1 MFTPYADDLPY
12 LDIGEQLESLLF
24 STEQPLVSDQVI
36 HCIPNGSA
44 GCSGNDTA
52 PFNQLPVGLSSNS
65 LGLDFGIK
73 TDTTVP
79 TVYSHHLSLYPTPH
93 NGFPSSPL
101 FVGPLASELSPSGVS
116 RFMDAEHSTSGLHT
130 QLHQTLISPPV
141 SLHPPHTDHQNVGGV
156 VGDIPASASLFVART
171 PTHNDRFSPYSS
183 PSLSVSSSSSS
194 LSSSPGSPFT
204 PSRSRAHTS
213 YHRARGNA
221 RPRNIQLPVTDSDIS
236 AAVQDGKTVCTVL
249 GCTFVASRGARTDL
263 ARHMETHRTTTNQ
276 DKWKCWGAL
285 ADSQAVAEGR
295 AYEYK
300 GRLLTGGC
308 ARGFSRKDALG
319 RHIRSEK
326 NDCIGDLRLA
336 KELSRS

>member
-1 MFTPYADDLPY
+1 MFTSYADNLPY

-24 STEQPLVSDQVI
+24 STEQPLRSDQVI
-36 HCIPNGSA
+36 PCVPGGFSKFNG
-44 GCSGNDTA
+44 NETA
-52 PFNQLPVGLSSNS
+52 PVNQLPVGLSSNS

-79 TVYSHHLSLYPTPH
+79 TVYPHHLSLYPTPY
-93 NGFPSSPL
+93 NGFPSSPS
-101 FVGPLASELSPSGVS
+101 FIGPLAFELSPSGVS
-116 RFMDAEHSTSGLHT
+116 QFMDAEHSTYSLRT
-130 QLHQTLISPPV
+130 QLNQTLISSPV
-141 SLHPPHTDHQNVGGV
+141 SLHPPHTNDQNVGGV
-156 VGDIPASASLFVART
+156 VGGIPTSASLFVART

-194 LSSSPGSPFT
+194 LSSSPNSPFT

-213 YHRARGNA
+213 YRRARGNA

-236 AAVQDGKTVCTVL
+236 TAVQDGKTACTVL
-249 GCTFVASRGARTDL
+249 GCSFVASRGARTDL

-276 DKWKCWGAL
+276 DKWKCWGVL

-295 AYEYK
+295 AYEHK

-308 ARGFSRKDALG
+308 ARGFSRKDALS